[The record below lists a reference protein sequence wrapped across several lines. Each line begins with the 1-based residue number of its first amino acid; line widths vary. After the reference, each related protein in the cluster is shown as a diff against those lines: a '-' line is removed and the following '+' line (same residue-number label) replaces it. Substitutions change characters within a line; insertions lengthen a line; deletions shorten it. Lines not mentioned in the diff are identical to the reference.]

1 MKCGVIALLGRPNT
15 GKSSLINALLKTRA
29 AIVSP
34 KPQTTRNAVRCIYND
49 NNSQIIFVDT
59 PGLYIPANNK
69 DRLGR
74 FLADA
79 ALNSLEDIDAVIWL
93 IEAKFNKV
101 TPEDLEAARALNEI
115 DKPVILAINK
125 VDEINNKFPA
135 ETSKIFENL
144 LTREV
149 KYKIA
154 LSAKFNFNIENLIK
168 IIKDLMPEGEPWY
181 DPDILM
187 DTTERFLAAE
197 IIRGKILN
205 LLRDEVPHCTAVEI
219 EEYKSPEEFPVHDNS
234 RGKLRERLYIRAAL
248 IVETEG
254 QKAILIGHKGRMIK
268 KIGQS
273 ARAELEEITGFK
285 VYLDLW
291 VKVALKWR
299 QSDLILKRLGYA

>member
-1 MKCGVIALLGRPNT
+1 MLGRPNT

-59 PGLYIPANNK
+59 PGLYIPAHKK
-69 DRLGR
+69 DRLGH

-79 ALNSLEDIDAVIWL
+79 ALSALKDDEIDAAVWL
-93 IEAKFNKV
+93 IEAGFNKI
-101 TPEDLEAARALNEI
+101 TPEDLEAAKALNAAN
-115 DKPVILAINK
+115 KPVILAINK
-125 VDEINNKFPA
+125 VDKVNNKFPA
-135 ETSKIFENL
+135 ETAKIFENL
-144 LTREV
+144 LTRGAAM
-149 KYKIA
+149 KIA
-154 LSAKFNFNIENLIK
+154 LSAKFDFNINKLIESLK
-168 IIKDLMPEGEPWY
+168 ALLPEGEPWY

-187 DTTERFLAAE
+187 DTTERFMAAE

-219 EEYKSPEEFPVHDNS
+219 EEYKSPDEFPVHDNNFN
-234 RGKLRERLYIRAAL
+234 KLRERLYIRAAL
-248 IVETEG
+248 VVETDG
-254 QKAILIGHKGRMIK
+254 QKAILIGAGGKMIK
-268 KIGQS
+268 RIGQS

-285 VYLDLW
+285 VYLELW
-291 VKVALKWR
+291 VKVAAKWR